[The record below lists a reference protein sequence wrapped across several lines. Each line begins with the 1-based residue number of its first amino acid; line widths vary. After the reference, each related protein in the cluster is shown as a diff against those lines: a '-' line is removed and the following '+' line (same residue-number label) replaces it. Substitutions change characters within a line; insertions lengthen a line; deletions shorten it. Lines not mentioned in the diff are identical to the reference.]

1 MDRLEFV
8 HLLSSRSNNIEVK
21 DIIINF
27 FDQYMIMY
35 DMLNGVDDIFI
46 ANADNFN
53 ISFQMIFNDTDD
65 VEELINHLASIPVV
79 KVYESVYS
87 ITCNRINE
95 YTVIVS
101 ISR

>member
-8 HLLSSRSNNIEVK
+8 RRLSDRSNNIEAK

-35 DMLNGVDDIFI
+35 DLLNGVDDIFI
-46 ANADNFN
+46 VNADNFN
-53 ISFQMIFNDTDD
+53 ISFQMLFNDADDAESLITD
-65 VEELINHLASIPVV
+65 LSSINVV
-79 KVYESVYS
+79 KVYDSVYS
-87 ITCNRINE
+87 IGCNKINE